1 MEKCYLINLHK
12 PKKDLFGF
20 VLYRYLHGDKTPYC
34 IVREDGYCDFPFDP
48 KGYFQNK
55 FLDVEKQGL
64 KYVKGKIL
72 DVGCGAGRHTLY
84 FAKKGFDVVAIDSD
98 KFCVKTCKERGIKKV
113 FAENILKPKTIK
125 KYRFDT
131 IWFGGNNLGV
141 AGNLEK
147 MKEMFG
153 ILDKITNPNSVV
165 LGRAFE
171 FDKTMRGIHRKYHAL
186 QKSRGIFPG
195 ITKIRIQYK
204 DFIGEWF
211 NWVHISSAVLK
222 KVLQGTHWKIDK
234 LISKPDHK
242 KERLD
247 YFFVIR
253 KI

>member
-72 DVGCGAGRHTLY
+72 DVGCGAGRHALY

-242 KERLD
+242 KEILD
-247 YFFVIR
+247 YFLVIR